1 MELHSEKTLRF
12 ARTALKN
19 HISALAVEKGIKES
33 AARATIAKSIGVD
46 PSSVRQ
52 FCKREIR
59 KPALKTMQK
68 YVDWLAANPEK
79 VEKPSPDSNEGLRAK
94 IKELEE
100 RNANLIKAHG
110 RMRGEIVEANQKLH
124 ECQAADPEFADKYK
138 VVDPEN
144 AYWMENAEA
153 LIEIS
158 TGYMLEAEPVRK
170 RVCTI
175 PIPLLMN
182 HWRWDSD
189 KETREENDARREKA
203 LSESFGKVYQLA
215 RSITELYSSVG
226 GWPDDEIIVDIK
238 FQNIEGM

>member
-52 FCKREIR
+52 FCKREIV

-68 YVDWLAANPEK
+68 YVTWLANNPEPRDFDERD
-79 VEKPSPDSNEGLRAK
+79 VERGNRMPTKDELRQK
-94 IKELEE
+94 IKRLVDELDYAQSYIQELRE
-100 RNANLIKAHG
+100 KRDELLDRH
-110 RMRGEIVEANQKLH
+110 
-124 ECQAADPEFADKYK
+124 QAAH
-138 VVDPEN
+138 PEN
-144 AYWMENAEA
+144 SYWMENSEA

-158 TGYMLEAEPVRK
+158 TGCMYEADNVRK

-182 HWRWDSD
+182 NWRWDSD
-189 KETREENDARREKA
+189 KETREENDARREKM
-203 LSESFGKVYQLA
+203 LSESFGKVYQFA
-215 RSITELYSSVG
+215 RSITELYSNLG
-226 GWPDDEIIVDIK
+226 GWPDDEVIVDVR

>member
-1 MELHSEKTLRF
+1 MELHSEKTVRF

-59 KPALKTMQK
+59 KPVLKTMQK

-79 VEKPSPDSNEGLRAK
+79 VEKPSPDSNEGLRAR
-94 IKELEE
+94 IKDLEE
-100 RNANLIKAHG
+100 RIESGNQAHELI
-110 RMRGEIVEANQKLH
+110 RQSLVEANKELH
-124 ECQAADPEFADKYK
+124 ACQVADPEFADKYQ

-144 AYWMENAEA
+144 AYWIENAEA

-158 TGYMLEAEPVRK
+158 TGCLYEVDNVRK

-175 PIPLLMN
+175 PIPILQGN
-182 HWRWDSD
+182 WRWDQG
-189 KETREENDARREKA
+189 KETREENNARREKM

-215 RSITELYSSVG
+215 RSITELYSKVG
-226 GWPDDEIIVDIK
+226 GWPDDEVIVDVR

>member
-1 MELHSEKTLRF
+1 MKTE
-12 ARTALKN
+12 TK
-19 HISALAVEKGIKES
+19 
-33 AARATIAKSIGVD
+33 D
-46 PSSVRQ
+46 Q
-52 FCKREIR
+52 
-59 KPALKTMQK
+59 
-68 YVDWLAANPEK
+68 
-79 VEKPSPDSNEGLRAK
+79 LRAK
-94 IKELEE
+94 IENLEE

-158 TGYMLEAEPVRK
+158 TGYMFDAEPVRK

-175 PIPLLMN
+175 PIPLLIN
-182 HWRWDSD
+182 DWRWNSE

-226 GWPDDEIIVDIK
+226 GWPDDEVIVDVK